1 VHGFLP
7 RAVYTSGKASSAA
20 GLTASVGKDP
30 ETGEF
35 CVDAGA
41 LMLADNG
48 ICCIDEFDKMDAAD
62 QVAIH
67 EAMEQ
72 QTISITKAG
81 IQATLNARTSILAAA
96 NPRGG
101 RYDRSKSLRANV
113 DLSAPI
119 MSRFDLFF
127 VVLDECDEASDLK
140 IAQHI
145 LDCHRQKL
153 EVLAPPYSTDE
164 LQRYIR
170 YARAFDPQISPDGA
184 RALVD
189 CYRQLR
195 QQDTLGRNRS
205 CYRITVRQLESLI
218 RLSEALAR
226 LHLDD
231 QVKPK
236 YVREAHRLL
245 KTSII
250 HVEADDVVL
259 DQDDEHGGGGGGGDD
274 DEDGEGRALLGG
286 GLGADDDDDG
296 DLEAYAGLLPS
307 SAGTAPG
314 RRGADLGAGGLGE
327 AQQDGPAPPPR
338 KLLSISN
345 EKFKEISSMVGRRLN
360 QRDEQSGGSGSGVR
374 WDEVVTWYLEQ
385 HVDDFETEDQF
396 DAEKDVVNKVIRK
409 LLAVG
414 STLILIGMP
423 PAGTPED
430 EQMLALHPGIDV
442 RSL

>member
-1 VHGFLP
+1 LP

-127 VVLDECDEASDLK
+127 VVLDECDEASDLH

-170 YARAFDPQISPDGA
+170 YARAFDPQISPSGA
-184 RALVD
+184 QELVN

-205 CYRITVRQLESLI
+205 CYRITVRQLESLV

-231 QVKPK
+231 EVKPV

-250 HVEADDVVL
+250 HVDADDVVL
-259 DQDDEHGGGGGGGDD
+259 DYDEEEEDGPGNNGGG
-274 DEDGEGRALLGG
+274 ANLSG
-286 GLGADDDDDG
+286 GLGAEEDDDDD
-296 DLEAYAGLLPS
+296 DLEAYSGLLPGS
-307 SAGTAPG
+307 SESAKA
-314 RRGADLGAGGLGE
+314 
-327 AQQDGPAPPPR
+327 PR
-338 KLLSISN
+338 KVQSISN
-345 EKFKEISSMVGRRLN
+345 EKFKEISSMIGRHLN
-360 QRDEQSGGSGSGVR
+360 QIDERSGGSGRGVQ
-374 WDEVVTWYLEQ
+374 WDQVVTWYLEQ
-385 HVDDFETEDQF
+385 RVDDIGSEEEFDTEK
-396 DAEKDVVNKVIRK
+396 EVVNKVIRR
-409 LLAVG
+409 LLG
-414 STLILIGMP
+414 NTLILIGMP
-423 PAGTPED
+423 EADQAEED
-430 EQMLALHPGIDV
+430 QMIALHPNVDI